1 MAEHAIRKSDPMPYY
16 AQLATILSQQIN
28 DGKWQPG
35 DLLPSEAELCST
47 YSISRTAVRQALD
60 ELVQDGLV
68 QKEKGR
74 GTFVRLQQPAA
85 SLVQEL
91 RGFFDEMTR
100 RGEEVHSDILGQ
112 EIVPASSVVRE
123 ELQLSRGAEAVR
135 LDRIRRIGDEPIV
148 FVRTHLP
155 VPRFAALAARDMRDV
170 SLYALLAESY
180 DVHAVSGRRRFE
192 AVAADDDI
200 AERLKVEP
208 GLALM
213 KVTAVNFDDNDVPF
227 EYFVAWYRG
236 DRTSF
241 DVLVEPSAGQADAV
255 LDVDT
260 RSAAPT
266 GARS

>member
-1 MAEHAIRKSDPMPYY
+1 MADHAIRKSDPMPYY
-16 AQLATILSQQIN
+16 AQLASILSQQIN
-28 DGKWQPG
+28 DGRWQPG

-47 YSISRTAVRQALD
+47 YGISRTAVRQALD

-68 QKEKGR
+68 AKEKGR
-74 GTFVRLQQPAA
+74 GTFVRRPQPAA

-112 EIVPASSVVRE
+112 EIVPASAVVSD
-123 ELQLSRGAEAVR
+123 ELQLSRGAATVR
-135 LDRIRRIGDEPIV
+135 LDRIRRIGDEPVV

-155 VPRFAALAARDMRDV
+155 VPRFESLASRDMRDL
-170 SLYALLAESY
+170 SLYALLADDF
-180 DVHAVSGRRRFE
+180 DVHATSGRRRFE
-192 AVAADDDI
+192 AVAADEDI
-200 AERLKVEP
+200 AERLRVEP
-208 GLALM
+208 GTALL
-213 KVTAVNFDDNDVPF
+213 KVTAVNFDQDDMPF

-241 DVLVEPSAGQADAV
+241 DVLVEPSAGQTDAV

-260 RSAAPT
+260 RSHASAK
-266 GARS
+266 GRS